1 MEGVWEFQIEFS
13 NEGFR
18 EIELIKEPIPG
29 EVNIG
34 LNKDS
39 YHDVMI
45 TSFILRPMTAE
56 ITYEY
61 VTPVHGAGDFDPIY
75 VVMKDG
81 TEIMLLPKSG
91 SPTHNEYHFRAPIIL
106 SDADHVRLPDGTKLP
121 IP

>member
-1 MEGVWEFQIEFS
+1 VFS
-13 NEGFR
+13 DEGFH

-45 TSFILRPMTAE
+45 TSFKLRTMSAE
-56 ITYEY
+56 ISYEY
-61 VTPVHGAGDFDPIY
+61 VVPVHGAGDFDPIY

-81 TEIMLLPKSG
+81 SQIMLLPRSG
-91 SPTHNEYHFRAPIIL
+91 TPVSCTYHFAVPVIL
-106 SDADHVRLPDGTKLP
+106 SDADYVLMPDGRKLP
-121 IP
+121 I

>member
-1 MEGVWEFQIEFS
+1 M
-13 NEGFR
+13 
-18 EIELIKEPIPG
+18 ELIEEPNPG
-29 EVNIG
+29 KVNIG

-45 TSFILRPMTAE
+45 TSLKLRAMSAE

-61 VTPVHGAGDFDPIY
+61 MVPVHGAGDFDPIY

-81 TEIMLLPKSG
+81 SQILMLPRTG
-91 SPTHNEYHFRAPIIL
+91 TPTNCTYHFAVPVIL
-106 SDADHVRLPDGTKLP
+106 SDADYVLLPDGTKLP